1 MPDDFPRDPFM
12 LFSHINM
19 LLRDEFS
26 SLEDL
31 CAHKDVNRE
40 VLETILGAVG
50 FEYSAENNKF
60 W

>member
-12 LFSHINM
+12 LFSHVNM
-19 LLRDEFS
+19 LLRDEYA
-26 SLEDL
+26 SLDEL

-40 VLETILGAVG
+40 VLETTLRSCG
-50 FEYSAENNKF
+50 FEYSPENNKF